1 MATKNMVIMDG
12 NEAAAYVSYA
22 FTEVAGIF
30 PITPSSPMA
39 EHVDE
44 WAANG
49 KKNLFGQP
57 VQVVE
62 MQSEGGAAGTVHGA
76 LQSGALTTTYTA
88 SQGLLLMIPNMYKI
102 AGEMLPGVFHV
113 SARTLSAHAL
123 SIFGDHSDVMGVR
136 STGFAMLASSSP
148 QEVMDLGAV
157 AHLAAIHCRMPFL
170 HFFDGFRTSHEIQK
184 IEALDYEDLRPLVD
198 MDALRAFRRNSL
210 NPEHPATRG
219 TTVNPDIF
227 FQCREA
233 CNEKVDSIPE
243 AVEKYMAAISKLT
256 GREYKLFNYY
266 GAADAERV
274 VVLMGSGAETAKE
287 AIDYLT
293 AQGEKVGLLNVHLYR
308 PFAADKFLSAIPAS
322 CKKLAVLD
330 RTKEP
335 GAMGEPLYQDICSV
349 YKERG
354 IDMEIVGG
362 RYGLSSK
369 DTTPGQIIAVLDNL
383 KQDKPKNNFTVGIVD
398 DVTHTSLD
406 VTCEIDT
413 SPAGQTSAE
422 FWGMGSDGTVGAN
435 KNSIKIIGHAT
446 DLYCQ
451 AYFVYDSKKSGG
463 LTQSHLRFGKEPI
476 RSPYLIQS
484 ADFVAC
490 HNPSHIHKYD
500 MVKNLKEGGVFLLNC
515 AWDMDG
521 LEKNLP
527 GAMKRT
533 LAEKKARFYTID
545 AIKIAR
551 GLGLGNRTNTILQ
564 AAFFKLA
571 NVIPLDQAVTEMKDA
586 IYKTYYKK
594 KGQAVVDMN
603 NASIEHGINELNEIT
618 IPASWLEAK
627 DEPVERRAP
636 DFIREVVDVMNRQEG
651 DSLPVSIMKKY
662 GLEDGTW
669 HAGSTKYEK
678 RGAAVDVPQWDMTKC
693 IQCNQCS
700 LVCPHAAIR
709 PVLLDENEAKNAP
722 QGFETKKANGLAQ
735 YQYRM
740 QVSPYDCTG
749 CGSCVNVCPA
759 KEKALTM
766 QPLESQLNQAENWE
780 YAVETV
786 TIKTDAVSDKTVKA
800 SQFAKPYFE
809 FSGACAGCGETP
821 YIKLVTQLF
830 GDHMYITNASGC
842 SSAYGGSTPST
853 PYCTDCKGCGPAWAM
868 SLFEDN
874 AEYAYGYLLGQDAIK
889 RQLKAAAQ
897 TLADKGVAADV
908 CKEYIEKAESSAES
922 RMAADALLAAVSG
935 DKSEEAEFIRNNKE
949 FLTKKSVWAFGGDGW
964 AYDIGYGGLDHVLA
978 SGKNINVLVL
988 DTEVYSN
995 TGGQSSKA
1003 TAAAAIA
1010 KFSAGGKVTKKKD
1023 LGMMA
1028 MSYGYVYVAQVAMG
1042 ADPAQTLK
1050 AIREAEAYDGPSIVI
1065 CYCPCIEHGMKA
1077 SMGLSQI
1084 EEKKAV
1090 ECGYWHLY
1098 RYDPRLKAE
1107 GKNPFQLDSKA
1118 PTGDFQ
1124 QFLMGENRY
1133 ASLKLS
1139 FPEKAEALYNKAA
1152 SDAKERYEGYVKLA
1166 KE

>member
-1 MATKNMVIMDG
+1 MDKKKAVIMDG

-62 MQSEGGAAGTVHGA
+62 MQSEGGAAGTVHGS

-157 AHLAAIHCRMPFL
+157 AHLSAIHCRMPFL

-184 IEALDYEDLRPLVD
+184 IEALDYEELRPLVD

-233 CNEKVDSIPE
+233 CNEKVASIPE
-243 AVEKYMAAISKLT
+243 AVEHYMAEISKLT

-266 GAADAERV
+266 GAPDAERV
-274 VVLMGSGAETAKE
+274 IVLMGSAAETTKE

-293 AQGEKVGLLNVHLYR
+293 AKGEKVGLLNVHLYR
-308 PFAADKFLSAIPAS
+308 PFAADKFLAAIPKT
-322 CKKLAVLD
+322 CRKLAVLD

-349 YKERG
+349 YKELDS
-354 IDMEIVGG
+354 DMVIVGG

-463 LTQSHLRFGKEPI
+463 LTQSHLRFGKQPI

-490 HNPSHIHKYD
+490 HNPSYVHKYD

-515 AWDMDG
+515 AWDAEG

-527 GAMKRT
+527 AAMKRA

-551 GLGLGNRTNTILQ
+551 ELGLGSRTNTILQ

-571 NVIPLDQAVTEMKDA
+571 NVIPLEQAVAEMKDA

-603 NASIEHGINELNEIT
+603 NASIEHGINELVEIA
-618 IPASWLEAK
+618 IPTAWLQAK
-627 DEPVERRAP
+627 DEPVERKAP

-651 DSLPVSIMKKY
+651 DSLPVSVMKKY

-709 PVLLDENEAKNAP
+709 PVLLDENEQQHAP
-722 QGFETKKANGLAQ
+722 AGFETKKATGLAQ

-749 CGSCVNVCPA
+749 CGSCVNICPA

-766 QPLESQLNQAENWE
+766 QPLESQLGQAENWE

-786 TIKTDAVSDKTVKA
+786 TVKQDAVSDKTVKA

-842 SSAYGGSTPST
+842 SSAYGGSTPSS

-897 TLADKGVAADV
+897 TLADKGVAAEV
-908 CKEYIEKAESSAES
+908 CKEYIDKAESAAES
-922 RMAADALLAAVSG
+922 RMAADALLAAVAG
-935 DKSEEAEFIRNNKE
+935 DKSDEAEFIRNNKE

-964 AYDIGYGGLDHVLA
+964 AYDIGYGGLDHMLA

-988 DTEVYSN
+988 DTVVYSN

-1023 LGMMA
+1023 LGLMA

-1098 RYDPRLKAE
+1098 RYDPRRKEE

-1139 FPEKAEALYNKAA
+1139 FPEKADALYHKAA
-1152 SDAKERYEGYVKLA
+1152 NDAKERYEGYVKLA